1 MNIFKLEVNDYFAI
15 KIFNV
20 IIAAH
25 TALIIITVRSPLSLQ
40 SENARH

>member
-1 MNIFKLEVNDYFAI
+1 MNIFKLEVNDDFAI

-25 TALIIITVRSPLSLQ
+25 TALNIISVTSPLSLQ
-40 SENARH
+40 SDNVRH